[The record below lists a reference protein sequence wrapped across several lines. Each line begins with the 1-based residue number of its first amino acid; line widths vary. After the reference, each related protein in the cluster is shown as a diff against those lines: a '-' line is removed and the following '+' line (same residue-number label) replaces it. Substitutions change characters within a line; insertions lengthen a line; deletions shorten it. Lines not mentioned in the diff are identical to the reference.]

1 FLIINI
7 YLVFSWWCWWYGG
20 SFGARIL
27 VESYAFLSLP
37 LAAVIQ
43 KISEKRRIMRS
54 VFIIIFGFLVWI
66 NLFQMRQ
73 YRISLLHWDSM
84 SKKAYW
90 GIFLKGSFPDKYQ
103 EMLDPP
109 DYEKARGRGK

>member
-1 FLIINI
+1 M
-7 YLVFSWWCWWYGG
+7 
-20 SFGARIL
+20 

-43 KISEKRRIMRS
+43 RISEKRRIMRS
-54 VFIIIFGFLVWI
+54 VFIIIFSTLIWV

-90 GIFLKGSFPDKYQ
+90 GIFLKGHFPDKYQ
-103 EMLDPP
+103 EMLDTP
-109 DYEKARGRGK
+109 DYEKAKKVSSK